1 MRIERDTAHAVGLFL
16 AIVAVFVP
24 LFVWIDAK
32 RAARMDRIDA
42 VLDAAHEDLE
52 RAGERSARPE
62 RTAAGALGRPI
73 PDRAADASAD

>member
-42 VLDAAHEDLE
+42 VHEDPG
-52 RAGERSARPE
+52 RAGERTARPVG
-62 RTAAGALGRPI
+62 TAAGALGRPI
-73 PDRAADASAD
+73 PDRAADAPAD